1 MNVVYMY
8 EKDVPES
15 RLRAYFL
22 IASRWHL
29 AIVIY
34 QSHAIEPVCRFCGS
48 QTQYLVIILQSVT
61 TIFICCSVM
70 QKAKVYYY
78 N

>member
-1 MNVVYMY
+1 MNVNYMY

-15 RLRAYFL
+15 LLRTYFL
-22 IASRWHL
+22 IALRWHL

-34 QSHAIEPVCRFCGS
+34 QSHAIDPICCFSGS
-48 QTQYLVIILQSVT
+48 QTQYFVIILQSVST
-61 TIFICCSVM
+61 NLICCYLM
-70 QKAKVYYY
+70 QKAKGYYY